1 MEEKKQVKISLGTAI
16 CIFIIILLVIAL
28 IGTIIYYNTNNKKEN
43 IIQENE
49 INDTENNIIET
60 GEYIFNVPQALKEEM
75 GHYYD
80 DISIQII
87 DSKNYEFYLEEGF
100 YIKGKYAIENG
111 NLICKADVRGGEYL
125 KEEKVEF
132 ECYFKINDNKNIEL
146 TKVSGE
152 LSDSEILK
160 IGNTFTLREE
170 NTEIIEVEEDYIN
183 VEEMYVYSTYNE
195 FEQNNYPETFQKIG
209 FSSEGNF
216 LIETGDFSVTGQYE
230 STDKNIK
237 KCKIEKYSFDQPDGR
252 KTVSLKDAG
261 WFIEF
266 KNLHNEK
273 LKVISNNI
281 DGESEIAISLSGE
294 FALENEFVKY
304 NIKDFVGTWTSG
316 YAYKLE
322 EDQFGGSYFYKVES
336 LTEIF
341 GTSYINTGSK
351 FTFNEDGS
359 FEDYVEPVTESNMYR
374 KGTYTLDNENE
385 ISLKYEDGNKE
396 IKMYIIGENT
406 IVYDTGYD
414 RIFLVK

>member
-1 MEEKKQVKISLGTAI
+1 MEGKKQVKISLGTAI

-28 IGTIIYYNTNNKKEN
+28 VGTIMYYNTNNKKEN

-60 GEYIFNVPQALKEEM
+60 GEYIFNVPQVLKEEM
-75 GHYYD
+75 GNYYNGV
-80 DISIQII
+80 SIEII
-87 DSKNYEFYLEEGF
+87 DSKNYNFYLEEGF
-100 YIKGKYAIENG
+100 YIKGKYTIDRES
-111 NLICKADVRGGEYL
+111 LICKAEVFGGEFL
-125 KEEKVEF
+125 EEEKIEF
-132 ECYFKINDNKNIEL
+132 ECTFRINDNKNIEL
-146 TKVSGE
+146 TKMSGE
-152 LSDSEILK
+152 VFDSEILK

-183 VEEMYVYSTYNE
+183 VEEMYVYSNSNE
-195 FEQNNYPETFQKIG
+195 FEENYSEPFQKIG
-209 FSSEGNF
+209 FSSEGKF
-216 LIETGDFSVTGQYE
+216 LIETGNFSVTGQYE

-252 KTVSLKDAG
+252 KTVPLKDVD

-266 KNLHNEK
+266 ENLDNEK
-273 LKVISNNI
+273 LKVVSNNI
-281 DGESEIAISLSGE
+281 DGEPEIAIALSGE

-341 GTSYINTGSK
+341 GTSYINTGSR

-359 FEDYVEPVTESNMYR
+359 FEDYIHPVTEGNMYR
-374 KGTYTLDNENE
+374 KGIYTFDNENE
-385 ISLKYEDGNKE
+385 ISLKYEDGNKK

-406 IVYDTGYD
+406 ILYDTGYD